1 MLIKK
6 IGCFMVKKDFMGPN
20 KDPYY
25 FAIKTTTL
33 MKGVIEMRDV
43 YKYIMKQ
50 EKRDKARQK
59 ALKDPEYQ
67 EIQKQIDELTK
78 KKYKLLE
85 TLTDKY
91 YKESE
96 ES

>member
-1 MLIKK
+1 M
-6 IGCFMVKKDFMGPN
+6 
-20 KDPYY
+20 
-25 FAIKTTTL
+25 
-33 MKGVIEMRDV
+33 
-43 YKYIMKQ
+43 YIMKQ

-78 KKYKLLE
+78 KKYKMLE
-85 TLTDKY
+85 TLTNKY
-91 YKESE
+91 YNELE